1 MMKFKINLKQK
12 WITSEKRYVK
22 YDNYNA
28 LSLSLSL
35 SQVSDY
41 KQKEVMTNNALTELS
56 TKVELLTSALD
67 KETETRQSLEE
78 QVHSYRTYCLY

>member
-1 MMKFKINLKQK
+1 MHSL
-12 WITSEKRYVK
+12 SLSPS
-22 YDNYNA
+22 
-28 LSLSLSL
+28 LSLSLSF